1 MCRKTTWHRVCKL
14 GKEERRWVMKKVKKT
29 VRKAAKR
36 GRIIERPT
44 DRLIEK
50 YILTQD
56 TDETF
61 ARCM

>member
-1 MCRKTTWHRVCKL
+1 
-14 GKEERRWVMKKVKKT
+14 MKKVKKT